1 MRPGKDH
8 TDGLLR
14 EAIKYFL
21 DDQVHCAK
29 PSVHYLRWLMNLLPV
44 TDHGFLKLGGL
55 GKAGRFGRLNLFLIK
70 FQFLT
75 WSGQQALVMFKTR
88 ADPNLL
94 EVWSHRVEN
103 LIQADWML
111 VHTLNF
117 HVRSARYQVTTGRLV
132 DSLQWYR
139 ASLICI
145 NFLRPRHHRRL
156 AFKTTGED
164 AKHSRGL
171 LTRCEQLGDWKRG
184 CISSFHRQPI
194 ISQWYK
200 QEQKLITYICH
211 LKRVVSAHSVFG
223 VYFLKNVLLQIPR
236 FWR

>member
-1 MRPGKDH
+1 MILSSPFFAKLLTRMRPGKDH

-29 PSVHYLRWLMNLLPV
+29 PSVHYLRWLMKLVLITN
-44 TDHGFLKLGGL
+44 HGFLKLSGL
-55 GKAGRFGRLNLFLIK
+55 GKAGRFGKLNLSLIK

-75 WSGQQALVMFKTR
+75 WSGQQALVNMFKTR

-103 LIQADWML
+103 LVQADLML
-111 VHTLNF
+111 AHTLNF

-139 ASLICI
+139 VS
-145 NFLRPRHHRRL
+145 
-156 AFKTTGED
+156 
-164 AKHSRGL
+164 
-171 LTRCEQLGDWKRG
+171 
-184 CISSFHRQPI
+184 CISHMH
-194 ISQWYK
+194 K
-200 QEQKLITYICH
+200 
-211 LKRVVSAHSVFG
+211 
-223 VYFLKNVLLQIPR
+223 FLETSSP
-236 FWR
+236 

>member
-1 MRPGKDH
+1 MILSSPFFAKLLTRMRPGKDH

-103 LIQADWML
+103 LVQADWML
-111 VHTLNF
+111 AHTLNF
-117 HVRSARYQVTTGRLV
+117 HVRSARYQG
-132 DSLQWYR
+132 DHGSSSW
-139 ASLICI
+139 
-145 NFLRPRHHRRL
+145 
-156 AFKTTGED
+156 
-164 AKHSRGL
+164 L
-171 LTRCEQLGDWKRG
+171 LTMVSR
-184 CISSFHRQPI
+184 ISHMH
-194 ISQWYK
+194 K
-200 QEQKLITYICH
+200 
-211 LKRVVSAHSVFG
+211 
-223 VYFLKNVLLQIPR
+223 FLETSSP
-236 FWR
+236 